1 MFRGSVN
8 PTIICILVRFRSPIL
23 ENTEPET
30 QPKTFLFKFKFPP
43 TPFSWMAT
51 LANRQNTFA
60 CTRCRHCRTCS
71 HDFLQHTAAL
81 HCKTRKH
88 TATHG
93 NRDTQ
98 QRSRNRTHT
107 RMEIC
112 WSVRIGLFAL
122 HIHIRVEHR
131 AQVAPRDCAKPHP
144 RVLCNP
150 RNCQQD
156 DPSYKSLKSSSA
168 YYDSSNGIFDPTH
181 FFGRKRSK
189 ICIGRIGF
197 FLSILVWEH
206 QEHQYVVAN
215 AVMRG

>member
-1 MFRGSVN
+1 
-8 PTIICILVRFRSPIL
+8 
-23 ENTEPET
+23 
-30 QPKTFLFKFKFPP
+30 
-43 TPFSWMAT
+43 
-51 LANRQNTFA
+51 
-60 CTRCRHCRTCS
+60 
-71 HDFLQHTAAL
+71 
-81 HCKTRKH
+81 
-88 TATHG
+88 
-93 NRDTQ
+93 
-98 QRSRNRTHT
+98 
-107 RMEIC
+107 MEIC

-215 AVMRG
+215 AGMRG